1 MRAFV
6 IAASAAALLSAC
18 ASSQPVP
25 EQTAPTVVSPRT
37 EIEERDQTLSKVEA
51 VVKVLLKNEG
61 QIAAD
66 ASKAEYELVV
76 DGAVVDK
83 GEVAVSK
90 SLPPGAEETVEL
102 TVPFVYAPDQE
113 RLAQLDGRKEPLKY
127 AVRGVIDV
135 GGGARVEFARASQVR
150 SPRLP
155 TLKISSFEVLKT
167 ESKGLVVN
175 ASVNIANPNPFN
187 VEVSGLRYTVLLGGK
202 QAGEGVLARGA
213 KLPSASEN
221 LYDLSIPLEGGDLKA
236 KELPVDADSV
246 AYAIEGAL
254 EMNGLSVELE
264 QSGSTRLL
272 SAGY

>member
-221 LYDLSIPLEGGDLKA
+221 LYDLSIPLEGADLKA